1 MNKDLTII
9 ADIGGNINNDL
20 DLGKKLIDAAKEA
33 GADDVK
39 LQLYRKED
47 LYYHD
52 YVNNNLDQNLKYDI
66 AEKLIR
72 HANDIGIGIF
82 SSVFSIEGI
91 NFLRDNGITIFKLAA
106 FEANRRD
113 LWEHIIRCR
122 PSKIVFST
130 GLLSDIEADLLFDFF
145 DKHSLGDKVIP
156 MHSISNYNLNASI
169 RTEMIQYAAGS
180 FCKATKYKMLNGE
193 LGFSDHF
200 TSEFNL
206 FSDFAFAFGCRIF
219 EKHLKLDKW
228 GTESF
233 ALTPNEFKAYT
244 KGINCKQTIINS
256 NETYQM
262 YNYKNVV
269 YIIRDIVK
277 DEPLSLSTIGKF
289 LCFRGVKENI
299 DFSRVIS
306 PMEMMEYINNNKYV
320 FNRNINKGEILTKD
334 MISE

>member
-1 MNKDLTII
+1 MEQDLTII
-9 ADIGGNINNDL
+9 ADIGGNINNNL
-20 DLGKKLIDAAKEA
+20 DNGKKLIDAAKEA

-72 HANDIGIGIF
+72 HASNIGIGIF

-180 FCKATKYKMLNGE
+180 FHKLTKYKMLNGE

-200 TSEFNL
+200 TSEFDL

-219 EKHLKLDKW
+219 EKHLKLNNR
-228 GTESF
+228 GIEGF
-233 ALTPNEFKAYT
+233 ALEPNEFKTYVKRLNN
-244 KGINCKQTIINS
+244 KGKVAAIE
-256 NETYQM
+256 ETYQM
-262 YNYKNVV
+262 QSYKDVV
-269 YIIRDIVK
+269 YITRDIVK
-277 DEPLSLSTIGKF
+277 DEPLGIGALGKF

-299 DFSRVIS
+299 DFSQVVS
-306 PMEMMEYINNNKYV
+306 PMEMTKYINNNKYV
-320 FNRNINKGEILTKD
+320 FNRDINKGEILTKD